1 MTRPYQTFQE
11 IHRLLKQGGLCIM
24 TFSNRWF
31 PPKVVRIWEEL
42 HEFERIGLVCDY
54 FLRTGT
60 FNELETITHRGW
72 PRPEDDKY
80 FGMYPYADPVYAVI
94 ARKE

>member
-1 MTRPYQTFQE
+1 
-11 IHRLLKQGGLCIM
+11 M

-54 FLRTGT
+54 FLQAGT
-60 FNELETITHRGW
+60 FTGLETITHRGW
-72 PRPEDDKY
+72 PRPADDKY
-80 FGMYPYADPVYAVI
+80 FGTSPYADPVYAVI
-94 ARKE
+94 ARKA